1 MTQREKLADA
11 ARLIAWGY
19 VLLHVNISF
28 WSVNILPNWLGY
40 ALMLHALPALGE
52 EEPSALLLRPL
63 GMLLALW
70 EGLLWALA
78 IFGGNADH
86 VIIGVLGSVVALYF
100 HFQLLTNLASIAER
114 YGCPEQNH
122 ILTLRTV
129 RTVLITLLALPLHWE
144 RYEVLAGVIV
154 LVHLIVAFWICLVLF
169 SLKRSLLENEA
180 KAAGG

>member
-11 ARLIAWGY
+11 VWLIAWGY
-19 VLLHVNISF
+19 VLLHVDITF

-40 ALMLHALPALGE
+40 ALMLRALPALGE

-70 EGLLWALA
+70 EGLLWGLA
-78 IFGGNADH
+78 IFGGSAGH
-86 VIIGVLGSVVALYF
+86 GIIGVLGSVLALYF
-100 HFQLLTNLASIAER
+100 HFQLLTDLASIAGR
-114 YGCPEQNH
+114 HGCPEQNR

-129 RTVLITLLALPLHWE
+129 RTVLITLLALPLPWA
-144 RYEVLAGVIV
+144 RYMALAGVIV
-154 LVHLIVAFWICLVLF
+154 LVQLIVGVWICSVLF

-180 KAAGG
+180 TAAGG